1 MIMKIK
7 SIYKVPDGKLLK
19 INADIDETNDTIK
32 DININGDFFA
42 YPEESITELEKILQQ
57 KNFKRK
63 DIIKIITTFIESKKV
78 QFIGIDAESLTEAIM
93 RCE

>member
-1 MIMKIK
+1 MKIK

-42 YPEESITELEKILQQ
+42 YPEESITELEKMLRQ
-57 KNFKRK
+57 KNFKRN
-63 DIIKIITTFIESKKV
+63 DLIKIITTFIETKKV

>member
-1 MIMKIK
+1 MNIK
-7 SIYKVPDGKLLK
+7 SIYKVPEGKLLK
-19 INADIDETNDTIK
+19 IYTDIDETNNTIK
-32 DININGDFFA
+32 NININGDFFA

-57 KNFKRK
+57 KSFKMK
-63 DIIKIITTFIESKKV
+63 DIIEIITSFIETNQI

>member
-1 MIMKIK
+1 MNIK
-7 SIYKVPDGKLLK
+7 SIYKVPEGKLLK
-19 INADIDETNDTIK
+19 IYTDIDETNNTIK
-32 DININGDFFA
+32 NIKINGDFFA

-57 KNFKRK
+57 KRFKRK
-63 DIIKIITTFIESKKV
+63 DIIEIITSFIETNQV

>member
-1 MIMKIK
+1 MKIK